1 MDTRLP
7 TDETRGERVFPPPFK
22 RPVIRKNLLKEFFKP
37 TFGKIVILLTLSLL
51 QVVPFYISF
60 NCECPAGFVCAP
72 CTPPQ
77 LRFSSVYEAIYL
89 LLFSLRLS
97 WTNVLSIF
105 VSILVIYLI
114 ACLIIF
120 PFKRFRPKNA
130 YRWF

>member
-7 TDETRGERVFPPPFK
+7 PDETRGERVFLPGMKPAYPKTGFTGFL
-22 RPVIRKNLLKEFFKP
+22 RP
-37 TFGKIVILLTLSLL
+37 TFGKIVILLLLSLL

-89 LLFSLRLS
+89 LFFSLRLS
-97 WTNVLSIF
+97 WTNVLSIII
-105 VSILVIYLI
+105 SLLVIYFI
-114 ACLIIF
+114 ACIVIVCLQIT
-120 PFKRFRPKNA
+120 RRL
-130 YRWF
+130 RRG